1 MRTTAL
7 GKLPRREPQSVM
19 VEVRDRLYEAIFD
32 EEGEPAEIRMER
44 WARYT
49 TGKRYWVRCWTPER
63 LLGERNS
70 AVLARARAILQGRA
84 LLVLLISTSAAFA
97 F

>member
-7 GKLPRREPQSVM
+7 GKRSRREPQSVV
-19 VEVRDRLYEAIFD
+19 VEVRERLYEAIFD
-32 EEGEPAEIRMER
+32 EAGEPAEIRMER

-63 LLGERNS
+63 QLGERNN

-84 LLVLLISTSAAFA
+84 SIVFLISTSAAFA